1 MATSGFK
8 SDDVRFADLIDLT
21 NPEKVFAEISRIIRL
36 IFPEARLNSL
46 INAFTDIRN
55 LFAGNYPGYKACN
68 TEYHNLQ
75 HTTDTAL
82 ALSRL
87 IHGAAVEGVGFNEK
101 NLELAIICAL
111 MHDVG
116 FIQNLDDNKGTGA
129 KHTKTHVNR
138 SIAFVKKYLGEHGY
152 SSSDYQN
159 AYTILKCTGIDVKLE
174 EIEFSSPEIEM
185 LGKMLGTA
193 DLLGQMADRTYLEK
207 LLFLYYEFREG
218 EVGGY
223 ISEKDLM
230 EKTMS
235 FFDDTFKRF
244 KESLNGVN
252 EYMAGHF
259 RSSLG
264 LDRDLYKEAIEKNR
278 QYLLHLLT
286 EHPSEYREFL
296 RRGKIVKRLKE
307 KGL

>member
-1 MATSGFK
+1 MLRSIWV
-8 SDDVRFADLIDLT
+8 S
-21 NPEKVFAEISRIIRL
+21 
-36 IFPEARLNSL
+36 
-46 INAFTDIRN
+46 TDI
-55 LFAGNYPGYKACN
+55 A
-68 TEYHNLQ
+68 
-75 HTTDTAL
+75 AL
-82 ALSRL
+82 
-87 IHGAAVEGVGFNEK
+87 
-101 NLELAIICAL
+101 II
-111 MHDVG
+111 
-116 FIQNLDDNKGTGA
+116 
-129 KHTKTHVNR
+129 KTHTLFSNVP
-138 SIAFVKKYLGEHGY
+138 
-152 SSSDYQN
+152 
-159 AYTILKCTGIDVKLE
+159 IDVKLE